1 MYVLYIVYVE
11 ITWDRTMGSFQT
23 RHESY
28 INSCSSL
35 ALDLQ
40 RNIIVRPTGVRGRL
54 LHQDYKASNLATV
67 LVIVRHYFGETPAR
81 VLEGQV
87 LVERVNI
94 QI

>member
-1 MYVLYIVYVE
+1 M
-11 ITWDRTMGSFQT
+11 
-23 RHESY
+23 
-28 INSCSSL
+28 
-35 ALDLQ
+35 
-40 RNIIVRPTGVRGRL
+40 RPTGVRGRL